1 MVPGYGSPPL
11 YGSPPMSEYAPMQG
25 PMFGQPVPSQPLP
38 PESTEFTPLP
48 PEPRPAIGRGWRS
61 PFRGLFGKSRRGHL
75 LAQQMQQLMG
85 QRVQVATFSGKL
97 DGEVAGVYPD
107 NFLVAKEG
115 QRYYIRWDAIA
126 YVTPVEE
133 L

>member
-1 MVPGYGSPPL
+1 
-11 YGSPPMSEYAPMQG
+11 MQ
-25 PMFGQPVPSQPLP
+25 
-38 PESTEFTPLP
+38 
-48 PEPRPAIGRGWRS
+48 R
-61 PFRGLFGKSRRGHL
+61 
-75 LAQQMQQLMG
+75 LMG

-107 NFLVAKEG
+107 NFLVTKEG

>member
-1 MVPGYGSPPL
+1 
-11 YGSPPMSEYAPMQG
+11 
-25 PMFGQPVPSQPLP
+25 MFGQPVPSQPLP

-48 PEPRPAIGRGWRS
+48 PESRPVIGRGRKIS
-61 PFRGLFGKSRRGHL
+61 PFRGLLGKRRRGYL
-75 LAQQMQQLMG
+75 LAQQMQRLMG

-107 NFLVAKEG
+107 NFLVTKEG